1 MKHLQ
6 APPPKTTNKRTTIIV
21 CAVSLVCVLQF
32 LLFCG
37 GLALLATMPPSYGPW
52 QECVELRERRTQEL
66 LAEFK
71 AADERY
77 HNKTP
82 PEHELLRLLEISER
96 QDRELQALVA
106 KVQKQHGPPPAYVI
120 RKLNDF
126 RELDAYIDLSHLK
139 RQDNTV
145 RIFPRR

>member
-1 MKHLQ
+1 LPLRERVMKHLQ
-6 APPPKTTNKRTTIIV
+6 APPPKTTNKRTTIVV

-32 LLFCG
+32 LLCCG
-37 GLALLATMPPSYGPW
+37 GLALLATRPPSYGPW

-71 AADERY
+71 AADE
-77 HNKTP
+77 
-82 PEHELLRLLEISER
+82 HELLRLLEISER

-106 KVQKQHGPPPAYVI
+106 KVQSKHGPPPAYVI